1 VSNFSTEGKLPVVT
15 STTASS
21 LGQNSRGRRSA
32 RPSGDDREL
41 AILTTA
47 ERLLEDRSLT
57 DISVDDLAKGA
68 GISRPTFY
76 FYFPSKEAVLLTL
89 LDRVVNEADSALQA
103 LAENGDADRD
113 DMWRTGINVFFQ
125 TFGSHKAVTRASMAA
140 RDTSTDV
147 RGLWST
153 FMQKW
158 IAFSATGIEAERNRG
173 AAPTTLPALELATA
187 LNLMNERTLF
197 ASFTAEQPS
206 VPEARVLET
215 LVHVWVS
222 SIYGEV
228 R

>member
-1 VSNFSTEGKLPVVT
+1 MMGASPASKIPLP
-15 STTASS
+15 
-21 LGQNSRGRRSA
+21 RGRRSA

-41 AILTTA
+41 AILATA

-89 LDRVVNEADSALQA
+89 LDRVVTEADSTLQA
-103 LAENGDADRD
+103 LSEGLGDAARD
-113 DMWRTGINVFFQ
+113 DMWRTGINVFFE
-125 TFGSHKAVTRASMAA
+125 TFGSHRAVIRGGQGVRAINSE
-140 RDTSTDV
+140 V
-147 RGLWST
+147 RALWSK

-158 IAFSATGIEAERNRG
+158 IAYTASVIEAERARG
-173 AAPTTLPALELATA
+173 AAPDTLPAQELATA
-187 LNLMNERTLF
+187 LNLMNERALA
-197 ASFTAEQPS
+197 ASFLAEEPS

-215 LVHVWVS
+215 LVHIWVS
-222 SIYGEV
+222 SIYGEA